1 MDPIGPLNQGII
13 LRVSRSLGVELHPT
27 RAQRGKARRPGAE
40 KVEGEWV
47 GKRFLE
53 YSSGLQFF

>member
-1 MDPIGPLNQGII
+1 MDPIGPFNQGII

-27 RAQRGKARRPGAE
+27 RAQRGKAAVKRE

-47 GKRFLE
+47 GKRLE
-53 YSSGLQFF
+53 YSSPALFF